1 MTAECYHSWLIMT
14 MSVQSEQTRKKQL
27 VDNSGT
33 TTHFSHMYSLQD
45 VIEIMGKEKK
55 CFGMRTEETP

>member
-1 MTAECYHSWLIMT
+1 MT
-14 MSVQSEQTRKKQL
+14 MSVESEQTRKKQL
-27 VDNSGT
+27 VGNSGT